1 MSTSTRVFVGVGVLL
16 ALGIVPA
23 LLVGL
28 YDRMDPTLA
37 GFPFFYW
44 FQFLLI
50 PVTSVLTYVAYR
62 VLRQEGRRPAQHRA
76 LNRGDRP

>member
-1 MSTSTRVFVGVGVLL
+1 VIVGVLL
-16 ALGIVPA
+16 LLGIVPA

-28 YDRMDPTLA
+28 YDRMDPTLL

-50 PVTSVLTYVAYR
+50 PVTSVLTYTVYR
-62 VLRQEGRRPAQHRA
+62 MLRQPVDRPGQH
-76 LNRGDRP
+76 RGDRP